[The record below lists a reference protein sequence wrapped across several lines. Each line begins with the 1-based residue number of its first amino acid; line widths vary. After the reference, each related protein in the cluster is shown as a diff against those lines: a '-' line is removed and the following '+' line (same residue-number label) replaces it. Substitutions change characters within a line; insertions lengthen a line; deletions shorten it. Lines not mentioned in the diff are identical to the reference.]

1 MHELRGEMKVHPSH
15 AISWEDEAKRTEAQ
29 ICSIPGI
36 ICECCL
42 DAKCASCLHA
52 TAFHRCTKQGKI
64 LWRKGSIYAGK
75 ADYQRILYN
84 LHRKQ
89 LPITSL
95 KKKADLFIEEDR
107 LTIDEAD
114 VIIQTIEGE
123 RSKQRRSNDIDDP
136 DQADAAKA
144 RGRLFEQLTMKEM
157 EGLLNERVEK
167 MKQTDDGSVSDQY
180 RVYEYI
186 VGELAKGTTYLRV
199 MIQASAWT
207 GTMGYPM
214 EGYYNQ

>member
-1 MHELRGEMKVHPSH
+1 MKVHRSH
-15 AISWEDEAKRTEAQ
+15 AISWEDEAKRTEAH

-36 ICECCL
+36 ICECCM
-42 DAKCASCLHA
+42 DAKCPSCLHA
-52 TAFHRCTKQGKI
+52 TGFHRCARQGKI
-64 LWRKGSIYAGK
+64 LWCKGSIYAGK

-123 RSKQRRSNDIDDP
+123 RSTQRMSNDIDDP
-136 DQADAAKA
+136 GQADAAKA
-144 RGRLFEQLTMKEM
+144 RGRLSEQLTMKEM
-157 EGLLNERVEK
+157 E
-167 MKQTDDGSVSDQY
+167 
-180 RVYEYI
+180 
-186 VGELAKGTTYLRV
+186 
-199 MIQASAWT
+199 AS
-207 GTMGYPM
+207 
-214 EGYYNQ
+214 